1 MKLTEKEFKK
11 FNNRYIITHYII
23 PNVLVTIAILI
34 LFVVKTTNLF
44 VVVCSL
50 LTIVGYIV
58 IVVIN
63 MKYQPTISIE
73 KDSWVIRTVDYKEFS
88 KDWLMVS
95 STFLAMFLLSCM
107 TLYFV
112 EADVWV
118 KDKQETIIIDTIST
132 EKDVYLLNHTD
143 SINIIELAKIAEL
156 ECASNFSDSLL
167 KLEKSKPNRFEMQDI
182 IQVIFNRVDSHHPS
196 FKNTIYEVLRQD
208 KQFQPYTS
216 GKFDD
221 YHCSNESIRIAKEN
235 YILWKTTG
243 HSNSLLPKTV
253 IGFCSAEYAESV
265 NVVNVWNGWKRVEG
279 KSLRVSAN
287 GMRLHY
293 FYSIK

>member
-1 MKLTEKEFKK
+1 MKLTEKEFKR
-11 FNNRYIITHYII
+11 FNTKYIILSYII
-23 PNVLVTIAILI
+23 PMVLFITSLYY
-34 LFVVKTTNLF
+34 LFIFKGTNLF
-44 VVVCSL
+44 LLVLSGIIMVSWFVLNILMIINPKSVYTENGIQIDKYSYKEDNMYWFGMTSAITFFL
-50 LTIVGYIV
+50 FLFVLTICYI
-58 IVVIN
+58 
-63 MKYQPTISIE
+63 
-73 KDSWVIRTVDYKEFS
+73 KE
-88 KDWLMVS
+88 
-95 STFLAMFLLSCM
+95 
-107 TLYFV
+107 
-112 EADVWV
+112 
-118 KDKQETIIIDTIST
+118 DKWQNIIDKHIINDTLTI
-132 EKDVYLLNHTD
+132 KDTNEYTLTSED

-196 FKNTIYEVLRQD
+196 FKNAIYEVLRQD

-253 IGFCSAEYAESV
+253 IGFCSAEYAESA

>member
-1 MKLTEKEFKK
+1 MKLTEKEFKR
-11 FNNRYIITHYII
+11 FNTKYIILSYII
-23 PNVLVTIAILI
+23 PMVLFIISLDY
-34 LFVVKTTNLF
+34 LFIFKGTNLF
-44 VVVCSL
+44 LLILSGIIMVSWFVLNILMIINPKSVYIENGIQIDKYSYKEDNMYWFGMTSAITFFL
-50 LTIVGYIV
+50 FLFTLTICYI
-58 IVVIN
+58 
-63 MKYQPTISIE
+63 
-73 KDSWVIRTVDYKEFS
+73 KE
-88 KDWLMVS
+88 
-95 STFLAMFLLSCM
+95 
-107 TLYFV
+107 
-112 EADVWV
+112 
-118 KDKQETIIIDTIST
+118 DKWQNIIDKHIINDTLTI
-132 EKDVYLLNHTD
+132 KDTNEYTLTSED
-143 SINIIELAKIAEL
+143 SINIKEIAKMAEL
-156 ECASNFSDSLL
+156 ECAYDFSDSIL
-167 KLEKSKPNRFEMQDI
+167 KLEKSEPNRFEMQDI

-253 IGFCSAEYAESV
+253 IGFCSAEYADSV